1 MSAAWSAATKP
12 TAVEPGADAGLPRCR
27 HCGTPLSETFV
38 DLGMSPL
45 CERFLRADQLD
56 EMEPFFPLHVRVCPA
71 CLLVQ
76 LPEYVGPEEIFGE
89 YAYFS
94 SFSTSWLAHAARY
107 VDMAID
113 RFGLAPG
120 SRVIEAASNDGYLL
134 EHARERGLTVLGIEP
149 ARNIADVAREK
160 GIPTI
165 SEFLGAELGRRVAA
179 EQGAADLVVANNVF
193 AHVPDIHDFTA
204 GLAALLA
211 PEGVLTIEIPH
222 LVRLVE
228 GNQFDTIY
236 HEHFTYYTLHTASA
250 VLGRHGLEV
259 FDVDELPTHGG
270 SLRIYA
276 QHAATG
282 RQARAAVVD
291 RVLATEVAGGWTTLE
306 GHRSFGPRVEATKRA
321 LLRFLIAERDA
332 GHRVVAY
339 GAPGKG
345 NTLLNYCGIRSDL
358 VEYAVDRNP
367 YKHGRFTPG
376 THIPI
381 QSGGAPAGRP
391 AGRRAHPAL
400 EPADRDSRAARVA
413 RRSWRAARGPDP
425 RGRDPGMIPPGRVA
439 R

>member
-1 MSAAWSAATKP
+1 VTATWSAATKP
-12 TAVEPGADAGLPRCR
+12 AGETPDAGASHPRCR
-27 HCGTPLSETFV
+27 NCAAPLTETFV

-76 LPEYVGPEEIFGE
+76 LPEYVAPEEIFGE

-94 SFSTSWLAHAARY
+94 SFSTSWLAHAERY
-107 VDMAID
+107 VDMAIE
-113 RFGLAPG
+113 RFGLGPG

-134 EHARERGLTVLGIEP
+134 GHARDRGLTVLGIEP
-149 ARNIADVAREK
+149 ARNIAEVAREK

-165 SEFLGAELGRRVAA
+165 SEFLGADVGRRIAA

-211 PEGVLTIEIPH
+211 PSGVLTIEIPH

-236 HEHFTYYTLHTASA
+236 HEHFTYYTLHTAA
-250 VLGRHGLEV
+250 DVLARHGLEV
-259 FDVDELPTHGG
+259 FDVEELPTHGG
-270 SLRIYA
+270 SLRYFV

-282 RQARAAVVD
+282 RQARSPRVAA
-291 RVLATEVAGGWTTLE
+291 LEAAEAAKGFTTLE
-306 GHRSFGPRVEATKRA
+306 GHMAFRPKVEATKRA
-321 LLRFLIAERDA
+321 LLAFLVAERSA
-332 GHRVVAY
+332 GHRIVAY

-345 NTLLNYCGIRSDL
+345 NTLLNYCGIRTDL

-381 QSGGAPAGRP
+381 HDVDRLMADDPDVVLILPWNLRTEIRAQLAP
-391 AGRRAHPAL
+391 L
-400 EPADRDSRAARVA
+400 VDRGVRLVV
-413 RRSWRAARGPDP
+413 P
-425 RGRDPGMIPPGRVA
+425 IPEVEVLA
-439 R
+439 